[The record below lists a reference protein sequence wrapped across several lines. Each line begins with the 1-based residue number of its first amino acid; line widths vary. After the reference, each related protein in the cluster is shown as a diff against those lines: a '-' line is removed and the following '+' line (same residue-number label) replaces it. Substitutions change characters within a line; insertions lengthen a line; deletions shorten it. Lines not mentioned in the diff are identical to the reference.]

1 MKTILMTVLV
11 LLALIGGL
19 AIVLYVVNHKPIV
32 SVQIKET
39 SFLPRENIK
48 SEGTAQ
54 FTPLAQV
61 ESDNLALIEDQSLL
75 GLTAGAFNPQFEPL
89 SASEQNTLN
98 SNAQQNPEL
107 QNMTAGDLDD
117 NAGLGDA
124 TWGTVLLIV
133 LGLIILF

>member
-11 LLALIGGL
+11 LLALVGVL
-19 AIVLYVVNHKPIV
+19 AMVQYVRHHRATVTIEK
-32 SVQIKET
+32 T
-39 SFLPRENIK
+39 SLLPRESIK